1 MITLLLYAFVI
12 SWGFSIMHNCLVK
25 RNVSTGF
32 LVFPKTILRLLSRAF
47 SWIIL
52 TTISVVLF
60 IPRNVV
66 RIFKNLSKVREPE
79 PEFD

>member
-12 SWGFSIMHNCLVK
+12 SWGFSIMYNCLVK
-25 RNVSTGF
+25 RNLSTGF
-32 LVFPKTILRLLSRAF
+32 LVFPQTIMRLLSRAL

-60 IPRNVV
+60 IPRITV
-66 RIFKNLSKVREPE
+66 RTFKNFAKSREPE